1 LLNANDGTGV
11 FLATNKEKLLES
23 AQKNLSKKQYAKAI
37 KDFAKIVEM
46 EPGDIRSRQKLAEL
60 YVRTNKSSE
69 AYEQYEAIA
78 RYYSSNG
85 FYLKAIAIYKQ
96 MQRLDPS
103 QVAIYS
109 RLAELNQK
117 QGLIGNAMAE
127 YRSLVDYYERNQ
139 LVADEIKT
147 LEKMRDL
154 DSDNLNVRVKL
165 AEVLVNNDRKDEGFE
180 EIISIIDVLK
190 DKKDFDKSLK
200 LYTMFLPHFPG
211 NRQLQ
216 TGLAHTF
223 FEKGDYARGTTILET
238 LLKDKPSDPDLL
250 RQISKGYAQSG
261 NYLRAV
267 ATSRQLLQMDPSDLD
282 IREALIQCEIDNK
295 HYELALNEL
304 EEWKDAFFKGGRLE
318 KLKEYYEFLN
328 SEMPHTTA
336 IIQTLDSIYEHTGEG
351 GKLLDI
357 ISDRHD
363 DVDIESS
370 DLLSDSILGSV
381 DLDIEDEEDESADSA
396 FSYGILEDDNIDLLL
411 EQDDEESTDSVRQD
425 SSDSFIELD
434 LSGNINLTDEPVT
447 DDGEND
453 TMFDLDLE
461 EEPSDNVGGDRQNL
475 QADLEEAEFYLQ
487 QGLFADA
494 SRLCHDI
501 LVYAPDSEECRRK
514 LQEIEEQRNAK
525 IEKSESPSEV
535 AAEDG
540 DGFGFGDFDFDSE
553 LDQLQSTD
561 ADKKKVFKTDVDE
574 QIAADDMES
583 HYNLGI
589 AYREM
594 GLLDDAISE
603 FEKAQK
609 DPLRYVDCLTLKGL
623 TYSDKGDYP
632 NAEKMFQQA
641 LDSPRLEDIQRLNLG
656 YELGLLYERAER
668 HNDALISYR
677 NVLAQDSK
685 YRDVTEKVATLKHSL
700 GIPDELPPEGT
711 KTQSQSTPDGEPAP
725 PKRRVSFL

>member
-1 LLNANDGTGV
+1 MGV
-11 FLATNKEKLLES
+11 FLATNKDKLLES
-23 AQKNLSKKQYAKAI
+23 AQKNLSKKQYTKAI
-37 KDFAKIVEM
+37 KDFARIVEM

-60 YVRTNKSSE
+60 FVRTSKTAE

-78 RYYSSNG
+78 KYYSSNG

-103 QVAIYS
+103 QLSIYS

-139 LVADEIKT
+139 LIADEIKI

-154 DSDNLNVRVKL
+154 DPGNLNVRVKL
-165 AEVLVNNDRKDEGFE
+165 AEVLVNNERKDEGFE
-180 EIISIIDVLK
+180 EIIAIIDVLK
-190 DKKDFDKSLK
+190 GKSDFDKCLK
-200 LYTMFLPHFPG
+200 LYTMFLPYFPG

-238 LLKDKPSDPDLL
+238 LLKDKPGDPDLL
-250 RQISKGYAQSG
+250 RLVSRGYAQSG

-267 ATSRQLLQMDPSDLD
+267 ESYRQLLQMDPSDLD
-282 IREALIQCEIDNK
+282 IREALIQCEIDYK
-295 HYELALNEL
+295 HYELAVNEL
-304 EEWKDAFFKGGRLE
+304 EEWKDAFFKAGRLE

-328 SEMPHTTA
+328 AEMPHTTA
-336 IIQTLDSIYEHTGEG
+336 IIETLDSIYELTGEG

-357 ISDRHD
+357 ISDRND
-363 DVDIESS
+363 DVEIDTGDI
-370 DLLSDSILGSV
+370 LSDSLLGSV
-381 DLDIEDEEDESADSA
+381 DLDIEDDENDAADND

-411 EQDDEESTDSVRQD
+411 EPGDDEAESPLQEEH
-425 SSDSFIELD
+425 SDSFIELD
-434 LSGNINLTDEPVT
+434 ISDSINLDDEFET
-447 DDGEND
+447 DDVELD
-453 TMFDLDLE
+453 TLFHFDTDKE
-461 EEPSDNVGGDRQNL
+461 IPVDPVRNISNL

-487 QGLFADA
+487 QGLFVDA
-494 SRLCHDI
+494 ERLCNDI
-501 LVYAPDSEECRRK
+501 LAYAPDSQECRRK
-514 LQEIEEQRNAK
+514 LQEIEEQRRV
-525 IEKSESPSEV
+525 ESPKTETLS
-535 AAEDG
+535 AADSQASDG
-540 DGFGFGDFDFDSE
+540 LGFGDFDFDSE
-553 LDQLQSTD
+553 LDQLQSFNTNQ
-561 ADKKKVFKTDVDE
+561 KKVFKTDVDE

-609 DPLRYVDCLTLKGL
+609 DPLRYVDCQMLKGL
-623 TYSDKGDYP
+623 TFSDKGDYLS
-632 NAEKMFQQA
+632 AERMFLQA
-641 LDSPRLEDIQRLNLG
+641 LDSPRLEEIQRLNLG
-656 YELGLLYERAER
+656 YELGLLFERAER
-668 HNDALISYR
+668 HYDALVSYR

-685 YRDVTEKVATLKHSL
+685 YRDVAEKVATLKRNL
-700 GIPDELPPEGT
+700 GILDDPSPADAKAQSPRLATSEPDKPR
-711 KTQSQSTPDGEPAP
+711 Q
-725 PKRRVSFL
+725 RVSFL

>member
-1 LLNANDGTGV
+1 M
-11 FLATNKEKLLES
+11 ATNKEKLLES
-23 AQKNLSKKQYAKAI
+23 AQKNLSKKQYTKAI

-60 YVRTNKSSE
+60 YVRANKSSE

-96 MQRLDPS
+96 MQRLDPG

-139 LVADEIKT
+139 LIADEIKT

-154 DSDNLNVRVKL
+154 DADNLNVRVKL
-165 AEVLVNNDRKDEGFE
+165 AEVLTNNDRKDEGFE
-180 EIISIIDVLK
+180 EIVAIIDVLK
-190 DKKDFDKSLK
+190 DKGDFDKCLK

-211 NRQLQ
+211 NRLLQ
-216 TGLAHTF
+216 SGLAHTF

-267 ATSRQLLQMDPSDLD
+267 ATCRQLLQMDPSDLD

-318 KLKEYYEFLN
+318 KLKEYYELLN
-328 SEMPHTTA
+328 SEMPQTTS

-357 ISDRHD
+357 ISNRGD
-363 DVDIESS
+363 DEDIESS
-370 DLLSDSILGSV
+370 ELLSDSILGSV
-381 DLDIEDEEDESADSA
+381 DLDIEDEKDASADSPL
-396 FSYGILEDDNIDLLL
+396 SYGILEDDNIDLLL
-411 EQDDEESTDSVRQD
+411 EPDDDDTPQSAQED
-425 SSDSFIELD
+425 SDSFIELD
-434 LSGNINLTDEPVT
+434 LSDNINLTDEFVT

-461 EEPSDNVGGDRQNL
+461 EETPDKVAGGRENL

-494 SRLCHDI
+494 ARLCHDI
-501 LVYAPDSEECRRK
+501 LVYAPDSLECRRK
-514 LQEIEEQRNAK
+514 LLEIEEQRSAQ
-525 IEKSESPSEV
+525 IEKSEAPTDV
-535 AAEDG
+535 AAEEG

-553 LDQLQSTD
+553 LDQLQSID

-609 DPLRYVDCLTLKGL
+609 DTIRFVDCMTLKGL
-623 TYSDKGDYP
+623 TYSDKGDYLS
-632 NAEKMFQQA
+632 AEKMFQQA
-641 LDSPRLEDIQRLNLG
+641 LDSPQLEDIARLNLG

-685 YRDVTEKVATLKHSL
+685 YRDVTEKVATLKRSL
-700 GIPDELPPEGT
+700 GSLDESPPEDT
-711 KTQSQSTPDGEPAP
+711 TTQSQSAPKSEPDT

>member
-1 LLNANDGTGV
+1 M
-11 FLATNKEKLLES
+11 ATNKEKLLES
-23 AQKNLSKKQYAKAI
+23 AQKNLSKKQYVKAI

-117 QGLIGNAMAE
+117 QGLVGNAMAE

-139 LVADEIKT
+139 LIADEIKT

-154 DSDNLNVRVKL
+154 DPENLNVRVKL
-165 AEVLVNNDRKDEGFE
+165 AEVLTNNDRKDEGFE
-180 EIISIIDVLK
+180 EIVAIIGVLK
-190 DKKDFDKSLK
+190 DKGDFDKCLK

-211 NRQLQ
+211 NRLLQ

-223 FEKGDYARGTTILET
+223 FEKGDYVRGTTIIET

-250 RQISKGYAQSG
+250 RQISIGYAQSG

-267 ATSRQLLQMDPSDLD
+267 ATCRQLLQMDPSDLD
-282 IREALIQCEIDNK
+282 IRETLIQCEIDNK

-328 SEMPHTTA
+328 SEMPHTPA

-357 ISDRHD
+357 ISGREDE
-363 DVDIESS
+363 VDTESS

-381 DLDIEDEEDESADSA
+381 DLDIEDEEEESGDDA

-411 EQDDEESTDSVRQD
+411 EPDDEDSSDSERQE

-434 LSGNINLTDEPVT
+434 VSSNINLKDESAT
-447 DDGEND
+447 DDIEND
-453 TMFDLDLE
+453 TMFHFDLE
-461 EEPSDNVGGDRQNL
+461 EETSEKVDSGGGNL

-487 QGLFADA
+487 QGLFVDA
-494 SRLCHDI
+494 ARLCHDI
-501 LVYAPDSEECRRK
+501 LAYAPDSEECRRK
-514 LQEIEEQRNAK
+514 LQEIEEQRKAQL
-525 IEKSESPSEV
+525 EKSDSQTDVVVDEG
-535 AAEDG
+535 ED
-540 DGFGFGDFDFDSE
+540 FGFGDFDFDSE
-553 LDQLQSTD
+553 LDQLQSID

-594 GLLDDAISE
+594 GLHDDAISE

-609 DPLRYVDCLTLKGL
+609 DPLRYVDSLTLKGL
-623 TYSDKGDYP
+623 TFSDKGDYA
-632 NAEKMFQQA
+632 NAEQIFQQA
-641 LDSPRLEDIQRLNLG
+641 LDSPQLEDIQRLNLG
-656 YELGLLYERAER
+656 YELALLYERAER
-668 HNDALISYR
+668 QHDALISYR
-677 NVLAQDSK
+677 NVLAQDNK
-685 YRDVTEKVATLKHSL
+685 YRDVTEKVATLKQSL
-700 GIPDELPPEGT
+700 GMINDQPAEGT
-711 KTQSQSTPDGEPAP
+711 NKQTQDTPKSEAVS

>member
-1 LLNANDGTGV
+1 MGV
-11 FLATNKEKLLES
+11 FLATNKDKLLES
-23 AQKNLSKKQYAKAI
+23 AQKNLSKKQYTKAI

-139 LVADEIKT
+139 LIADEIKT

-154 DSDNLNVRVKL
+154 DPDNLNVRVKL
-165 AEVLVNNDRKDEGFE
+165 AEVLTNNDRKDEGFE
-180 EIISIIDVLK
+180 EIVSIIGVLK
-190 DKKDFDKSLK
+190 DKGDFEKCLK

-223 FEKGDYARGTTILET
+223 FEKGDYARGTTIIET

-267 ATSRQLLQMDPSDLD
+267 ATCRQLLQMDPSDLD
-282 IREALIQCEIDNK
+282 IRETLIQCEIDNK

-328 SEMPHTTA
+328 SEMRHTTA

-357 ISDRHD
+357 ISDRED
-363 DVDIESS
+363 DDTESS

-381 DLDIEDEEDESADSA
+381 DLDIEDEKGESADSE

-411 EQDDEESTDSVRQD
+411 EPDDEETSDSALQE

-434 LSGNINLTDEPVT
+434 VSSNLNLTDESAT
-447 DDGEND
+447 DDTEND
-453 TMFDLDLE
+453 TMFHFDLE
-461 EEPSDNVGGDRQNL
+461 EETSEKVSGGRENL

-487 QGLFADA
+487 QGLFVDA
-494 SRLCHDI
+494 ARLCHDI
-501 LVYAPDSEECRRK
+501 LAYAPDSQECRRK
-514 LQEIEEQRNAK
+514 LQEIEEQRNAQL
-525 IEKSESPSEV
+525 EKPDSPKDI
-535 AAEDG
+535 AADEG
-540 DGFGFGDFDFDSE
+540 EGFGFGDFDFDSE
-553 LDQLQSTD
+553 LDQLQSVD
-561 ADKKKVFKTDVDE
+561 VDKKKVFKTDVDE

-594 GLLDDAISE
+594 GLHDDAISE

-623 TYSDKGDYP
+623 TYSDKSDYS

-641 LDSPRLEDIQRLNLG
+641 LDSSQLEDIQRLNLG

-685 YRDVTEKVATLKHSL
+685 YRDVTEKVATLKQSL
-700 GIPDELPPEGT
+700 GIVDERPPEGT
-711 KTQSQSTPDGEPAP
+711 NKQAQSAPKNEPDS

>member
-1 LLNANDGTGV
+1 MGV
-11 FLATNKEKLLES
+11 CLATTKEKLLES

-60 YVRTNKSSE
+60 YVRSNKPTE

-103 QVAIYS
+103 QVSIYN

-127 YRSLVDYYERNQ
+127 YRSLVDYYGRNQ
-139 LVADEIKT
+139 LIADEIKT

-154 DSDNLNVRVKL
+154 DPVNLNVRVKL
-165 AEVLVNNDRKDEGFE
+165 AEVLSNNERKDEGFE
-180 EIISIIDVLK
+180 EIVSIIDILS
-190 DKKDFDKSLK
+190 DKGDFDKCLK

-238 LLKDKPSDPDLL
+238 LLKDKPKDPDLL
-250 RQISKGYAQSG
+250 RRIGKGYAQSG
-261 NYLRAV
+261 NYLRAIE
-267 ATSRQLLQMDPSDLD
+267 TYRQLLQMDPSDLQ

-351 GKLLDI
+351 DKLLDI
-357 ISDRHD
+357 ISDRQD
-363 DVDIESS
+363 EAEIDAGDM
-370 DLLSDSILGSV
+370 LSDSLLGSV
-381 DLDIEDEEDESADSA
+381 DLDFEDDEDDAADSN
-396 FSYGILEDDNIDLLL
+396 FTYGVLEDDNIDLLL
-411 EQDDEESTDSVRQD
+411 ESEDEETTEATQPDSAD
-425 SSDSFIELD
+425 AFIELD
-434 LSGNINLTDEPVT
+434 VT
-447 DDGEND
+447 DSMDLVEDDKVADDFESDALFN
-453 TMFDLDLE
+453 LDLE
-461 EEPSDNVGGDRQNL
+461 HDDSEDVVRSPDNL

-487 QGLFADA
+487 QGLFVDA
-494 SRLCHDI
+494 ERLCNDI
-501 LVYAPDSEECRRK
+501 LSYAPDSQECRRK
-514 LQEIEEQRNAK
+514 LEEIEEQRRAEEAK
-525 IEKSESPSEV
+525 PAAKADAV
-535 AAEDG
+535 AEEG
-540 DGFGFGDFDFDSE
+540 DSFGFGSFDFDSE
-553 LDQLQSTD
+553 LDQLQSVD
-561 ADKKKVFKTDVDE
+561 AERKRIFKTDVDE
-574 QIAADDMES
+574 QIAADDLES

-603 FEKAQK
+603 LEKAQK
-609 DPLRYVDCLTLKGL
+609 DPARFVDCQMLKGL
-623 TYSDKGDYP
+623 TYSDQGDYLS
-632 NAEKMFQQA
+632 AEKMFQQA
-641 LDSPRLEDIQRLNLG
+641 LDSPHLEELQRLNLG

-668 HNDALISYR
+668 HNDALISYS
-677 NVLAQDSK
+677 NVLTQDDN
-685 YRDVTEKVATLKHSL
+685 YRDVADKVTTLKRTL
-700 GIPDELPPEGT
+700 GVPDDPPPSGSST
-711 KTQSQSTPDGEPAP
+711 KDKSKLSGEPEA